1 MLFSSALVLA
11 FLATNTAQAE
21 EHNDV
26 FYSRYRPGFNYYNP
40 RVRDNYN
47 YGRYPGYYNPWYNY
61 NVFYWN
67 GNYYY
72 KNQNGDYYVYKNG
85 KWELYYQ
92 DGFNKLK
99 NDPHYRYENGYHYYV
114 LDDGSYYYY
123 ENGKVKSE
131 GNYVNGKLISAATR
145 GDGTVGEEVTD
156 NIKTIF
162 SIPKV
167 LKDNRS
173 FEVRGEV
180 YLPRKSFE
188 LLICVVLLS

>member
-1 MLFSSALVLA
+1 MKSKRKYLSRVMLFSSALVLA

-40 RVRDNYN
+40 RVRN
-47 YGRYPGYYNPWYNY
+47 NY

-85 KWELYYQ
+85 RWELYYQ

-99 NDPHYRYENGYHYYV
+99 NDPHYRYENGYH
-114 LDDGSYYYY
+114 
-123 ENGKVKSE
+123 
-131 GNYVNGKLISAATR
+131 
-145 GDGTVGEEVTD
+145 
-156 NIKTIF
+156 
-162 SIPKV
+162 
-167 LKDNRS
+167 
-173 FEVRGEV
+173 
-180 YLPRKSFE
+180 
-188 LLICVVLLS
+188 